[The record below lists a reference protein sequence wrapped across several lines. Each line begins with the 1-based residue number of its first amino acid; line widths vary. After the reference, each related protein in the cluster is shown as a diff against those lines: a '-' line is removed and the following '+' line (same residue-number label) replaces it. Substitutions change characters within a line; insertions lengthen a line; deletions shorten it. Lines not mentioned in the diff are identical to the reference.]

1 MEKDKQ
7 KIKIEGVMQLP
18 DMICVLEQI
27 IAEMKTGVIAVQ
39 VGDESL
45 ALHPS
50 LLVNVATKVS
60 KTKDA
65 ELFDLELSWKRRREI
80 EGFTAKS
87 R

>member
-1 MEKDKQ
+1 VEKDKQ

-27 IAEMKTGVIAVQ
+27 IAEMKTGVIAVG
-39 VGDESL
+39 VGEQAL

-50 LLVNVATKVS
+50 SLVNVSTKAT

-65 ELFDLELSWKRRREI
+65 ETFDLELSWKKQREI
-80 EGFTAKS
+80 DGFTGLS
-87 R
+87 Q